1 LSRNLYKNPFIAK
14 KPCNKQGLSVEKKT
28 LLTAAFISALLFSAL
43 AGTQLVNLGRANPY
57 IHKQLEERAVGPPAG
72 TLPPTILILSPKNN
86 TAYASN
92 NVSFTFNASIP
103 ESNNVSLYIREIY
116 YRASWQPSN
125 KHVNLNSPKY
135 NLPQFSINITDVPE
149 GPRWLEVYAIA
160 KGFAYETR
168 RQSILPSLCDIYY
181 VSYKI
186 IGSSL
191 VNFTIDTTPP
201 IISALSVENKTYSTP
216 SVTLNVMVNEPV
228 SQVIYSLDGQ
238 DNVTV
243 AGNTTLTD
251 LPEGEHNLKVCVLDP
266 AGNTGNWET
275 IYFSI
280 NVPEPFPTTL
290 FIAAVITSVATVI
303 GIGLLV
309 YFVKGKKRSQ
319 KP

>member
-1 LSRNLYKNPFIAK
+1 M
-14 KPCNKQGLSVEKKT
+14 
-28 LLTAAFISALLFSAL
+28 
-43 AGTQLVNLGRANPY
+43 
-57 IHKQLEERAVGPPAG
+57 
-72 TLPPTILILSPKNN
+72 
-86 TAYASN
+86 
-92 NVSFTFNASIP
+92 
-103 ESNNVSLYIREIY
+103 
-116 YRASWQPSN
+116 
-125 KHVNLNSPKY
+125 
-135 NLPQFSINITDVPE
+135 TDVPE
-149 GPRWLEVYAIA
+149 GPRWLEVYATA
-160 KGFAYETR
+160 KVSSLETHR
-168 RQSILPSLCDIYY
+168 RPGAPPTQIIMCY

-186 IGSSL
+186 TGSSM

-216 SVTLNVMVNEPV
+216 NVKLNVMVNEPV

-303 GIGLLV
+303 GIDLLV
-309 YFVKGKKRSQ
+309 YFVKGKNRSQ